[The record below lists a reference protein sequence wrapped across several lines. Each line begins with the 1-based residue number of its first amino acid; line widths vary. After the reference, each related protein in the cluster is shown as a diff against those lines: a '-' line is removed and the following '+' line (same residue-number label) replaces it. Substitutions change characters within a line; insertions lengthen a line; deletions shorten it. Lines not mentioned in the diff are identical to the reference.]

1 MQTRTLLAAVATA
14 AIAAM
19 VTPSLSNAQDTTV
32 KKPTVS
38 KGEVA
43 MAPSFNSLISAINS
57 GSANVDKIKSLT
69 SVNAS
74 DVQFVNVQDLVKGN
88 DVSALTSALSKNQ
101 ESVEA
106 LRSALGSNPA
116 LGLLLASDSA
126 ATSTSTTDTS
136 KTSTSTMS
144 SMSAKPSAKDVIAAD
159 VSADNKVVLYYW
171 KKPSSQ

>member
-57 GSANVDKIKSLT
+57 GTASSDKIKSLT
-69 SVNAS
+69 TVNAA
-74 DVQFVNVQDLVKGN
+74 DVQFVNVEDLLKGN
-88 DVSALTSALSKNQ
+88 DPQALNDALSKNK
-101 ESVEA
+101 EGVDA
-106 LRSALGSNPA
+106 LQSALGSNPA
-116 LGLLLASDSA
+116 LNLLLASSDTA
-126 ATSTSTTDTS
+126 AAKVTPPAAAP
-136 KTSTSTMS
+136 MPG
-144 SMSAKPSAKDVIAAD
+144 MAKPSAKDIVAAD

-171 KKPSSQ
+171 KKQ

>member
-19 VTPSLSNAQDTTV
+19 VTPSLSSAQDTT
-32 KKPTVS
+32 KKAVS

-43 MAPSFNSLISAINS
+43 MQPSYSSLISAISS
-57 GSANVDKIKSLT
+57 GTANADKIKALT

-74 DVQFVNVQDLVKGN
+74 DVQFVNVEDLLAGN
-88 DVSALTSALSKNQ
+88 SPDSLNAILSKN
-101 ESVEA
+101 EDNIEA
-106 LRSALGSNPA
+106 LRKALGSNPA

-126 ATSTSTTDTS
+126 AAKPVTPPAATPMPG
-136 KTSTSTMS
+136 MS
-144 SMSAKPSAKDVIAAD
+144 MKPSAKDVVAAD

-171 KKPSSQ
+171 KKHQ

>member
-57 GSANVDKIKSLT
+57 GTASSDKIKSLT
-69 SVNAS
+69 TVNAA
-74 DVQFVNVQDLVKGN
+74 DVQFVNVEDLLKGN
-88 DVSALTSALSKNQ
+88 DPQALNDALSKNK
-101 ESVEA
+101 EGVDA
-106 LRSALGSNPA
+106 LQSALGSNPA
-116 LGLLLASDSA
+116 LNLLLASSDSA
-126 ATSTSTTDTS
+126 AAKVTPPAAAPTP
-136 KTSTSTMS
+136 MP
-144 SMSAKPSAKDVIAAD
+144 SMAKPSAKDIVAAD

-171 KKPSSQ
+171 KKQ

>member
-57 GSANVDKIKSLT
+57 GTASSDKIKSLT
-69 SVNAS
+69 TVNAA
-74 DVQFVNVQDLVKGN
+74 DVQFVNVEDLLKGN
-88 DVSALTSALSKNQ
+88 DPQALNDALSKNKDG
-101 ESVEA
+101 VDA
-106 LRSALGSNPA
+106 LQSALGSNPA
-116 LGLLLASDSA
+116 LNLLLAPDNA
-126 ATSTSTTDTS
+126 AKPITTETTAKSTTS
-136 KTSTSTMS
+136 MPGMS
-144 SMSAKPSAKDVIAAD
+144 MKPSAKDVVAAD
-159 VSADNKVVLYYW
+159 VTSDNKVILYYW
-171 KKPSSQ
+171 KKQ